1 MEKFGRVFFSLSC
14 IHNDMYRLTNKES
27 HRYVTKRNRKTTNSE
42 KNQHKPP
49 NIVPELEEQQSENVG
64 AASQRLPKMVQ

>member
-1 MEKFGRVFFSLSC
+1 
-14 IHNDMYRLTNKES
+14 MYRLTNKES

-64 AASQRLPKMVQ
+64 AVTAEDGSVEQIKQRLPTENNKDI